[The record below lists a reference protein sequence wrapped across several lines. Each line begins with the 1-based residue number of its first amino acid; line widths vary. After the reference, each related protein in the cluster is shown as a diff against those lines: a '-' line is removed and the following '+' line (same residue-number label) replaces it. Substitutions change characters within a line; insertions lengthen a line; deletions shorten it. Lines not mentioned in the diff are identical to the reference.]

1 MSDQPSDVPDAEI
14 KPEDTA
20 SDKPQ
25 DTAHKPLDT
34 VFDKPQNN
42 VSEKPHMAALDKP
55 ETNPSDK
62 PETTISDKPQTIAS
76 DKLQITSDNKP
87 QESQTT
93 VFDKLQITSDNK
105 PQESQTTVFDKLQI
119 TSDNKPQESQ
129 TTVFDKLLKNLQQP
143 GGESPAQDKQ
153 GGGDDDER
161 EEAFRTIV
169 ENAQVDV
176 VPPASGK
183 TAHARSFRDY
193 FMAKLNKTKI
203 IDFPSWDSP
212 QQSPEFN
219 LYVAKS
225 ELIKVTHELTRTRTD
240 DVRNRS
246 QLTEHT
252 RQLETKQAEFSQ
264 LIVDTEPFIQQN
276 REIRARFQRI
286 ISRNEAKVKALQEK
300 TEILRR
306 DASKFTK
313 WEMFMRALV
322 DKYAPYQEYV
332 AACLRQSS
340 GEITDITSLLSTYVS
355 KLYAKYN
362 LLAQLYS
369 DVHSIDATQHDLRRK
384 ISRHSEELKGLTD
397 TTSGLRVEYRELTAE
412 KHLLEKQRAL
422 LHREKETASYE
433 CSEVQ
438 KNLDNAYK
446 LFILDAPSGQKPSVK
461 QDAKKPTNE
470 EKVSQLQL
478 QHDYLTEVLKVA
490 TRLYE
495 MSDDT
500 LRGHVS
506 METIRY

>member
-25 DTAHKPLDT
+25 DTPDKPLDT
-34 VFDKPQNN
+34 VFDKPQDSLSDKPHTTASPDKPQNN

-55 ETNPSDK
+55 ETNPSDKPETNPSDKPETKPSDK

-105 PQESQTTVFDKLQI
+105 PQESQTTVFDKL
-119 TSDNKPQESQ
+119 
-129 TTVFDKLLKNLQQP
+129 LKNLQQP
-143 GGESPAQDKQ
+143 EGESPAQDKQ
-153 GGGDDDER
+153 GGDDDDDDDER

-355 KLYAKYN
+355 KLYAN
-362 LLAQLYS
+362 
-369 DVHSIDATQHDLRRK
+369 
-384 ISRHSEELKGLTD
+384 EELKGLTD
-397 TTSGLRVEYRELTAE
+397 TTSGLKVEYRELTAE

-422 LHREKETASYE
+422 LHREKETASYV

>member
-129 TTVFDKLLKNLQQP
+129 TT
-143 GGESPAQDKQ
+143 
-153 GGGDDDER
+153 
-161 EEAFRTIV
+161 
-169 ENAQVDV
+169 VDV

-355 KLYAKYN
+355 KLYANK
-362 LLAQLYS
+362 
-369 DVHSIDATQHDLRRK
+369 
-384 ISRHSEELKGLTD
+384 ELKGLTD